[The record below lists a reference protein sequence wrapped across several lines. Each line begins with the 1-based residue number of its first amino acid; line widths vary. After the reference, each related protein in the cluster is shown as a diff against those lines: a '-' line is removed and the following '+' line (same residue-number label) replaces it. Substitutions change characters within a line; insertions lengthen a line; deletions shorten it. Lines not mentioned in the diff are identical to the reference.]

1 MIPREEP
8 NPTEAKLGPSPRF
21 EAGGPAS
28 LKARNDFAVQS
39 RRGPGKTKVLAVNF
53 CARTTQDAV
62 SLRQLAQLA
71 DIIEESRD
79 LRFGPAADVPGL

>member
-39 RRGPGKTKVLAVNF
+39 RRGPGKTKVLAANF
-53 CARTTQDAV
+53 CAGLSLLGAGTFRLLKEVAETPRSVGVLGAAV
-62 SLRQLAQLA
+62 S
-71 DIIEESRD
+71 D
-79 LRFGPAADVPGL
+79 